1 VNDELRRL
9 AESTSADSGASLAQ
23 PAVAQGAQPPGQ
35 TSVEGAQPKSNI
47 MVVDDQPAN
56 LKLLEELLT
65 QQGHAVRSFP
75 RGRLALEA
83 ASRNL
88 PDLVLLDI
96 NMPEMD
102 GFEVCRRLKADD
114 KLAPIPV
121 LFLSALSEAQDKVS
135 AFRAGGVDYIT
146 KPFQVEEV
154 RARVET
160 HLQLYRA
167 RQVER
172 DLLERTL
179 NGAVKTLADLAHL
192 TSPTLTERSGALRS
206 MVVHIA
212 AQLRLPDLWQYELAA
227 TLCLIGCITLPSDTF
242 EHAYVAGKASSEELQ
257 MYRAHPDIGFRIL
270 SRIPRLENVAEMIR
284 LQQVETSNWAN
295 DHAAERGS
303 CMLRTAQELDRR
315 TLRGI
320 PFQTA
325 CDQLRAAPGKYPTV
339 LLDSLKGYSP
349 SRVHFEVK
357 RLPAPQLLPG
367 MILDD
372 DVVTESGLMVIS
384 KGTTLTVTLI
394 ERVQNFARTRGVRG
408 AIQVRAPLG
417 SYADELQ
424 RA

>member
-1 VNDELRRL
+1 VKE
-9 AESTSADSGASLAQ
+9 ELAQ
-23 PAVAQGAQPPGQ
+23 LAQGAAASAGGQP
-35 TSVEGAQPKSNI
+35 SFEGAEPKSNI
-47 MVVDDQPAN
+47 IVVDDQPAN
-56 LKLLEELLT
+56 LKLLEDLLT
-65 QQGHAVRSFP
+65 QEGHAVRSFP
-75 RGRLALEA
+75 RGRLALDA

-88 PDLVLLDI
+88 PDLILLDI

-121 LFLSALSEAQDKVS
+121 LFLSALNETRDKVN
-135 AFRAGGVDYIT
+135 AFRSGGVDYIT

-160 HLQLYRA
+160 HLELHRA

-192 TSPTLTERSGALRS
+192 TSPILTQRSGALRS
-206 MVVHIA
+206 MVVHMA
-212 AQLRLPDLWQYELAA
+212 AQLRLPDLWQYELGA
-227 TLCLIGCITLPSDTF
+227 TLCLIGCITLPPDAF
-242 EHAYVAGKASSEELQ
+242 EHAYVADKASDEELQ
-257 MYRAHPDIGFRIL
+257 MYQAHPDVGFRLL

-284 LQQVETSNWAN
+284 LQQVETSSWASN
-295 DHAAERGS
+295 ETAERGS
-303 CMLRTAQELDRR
+303 RMLKTAQELDRR

-320 PFQTA
+320 PFQTV
-325 CDQLRAAPGKYPTV
+325 CDQLRAAPGKYPTA

-357 RLPAPQLLPG
+357 RLPSPQLLPG

-372 DVVTESGLMVIS
+372 DVVTENGLTVIS
-384 KGTTLTVTLI
+384 KGTTLTVTLV
-394 ERVQNFARTRGVRG
+394 ERVQNFARTRGVREP
-408 AIQVRAPLG
+408 IQVRAPQG

-424 RA
+424 RV